1 MQTLKHIIDKR
12 ILKIQRLDSQT
23 DYEFYSPNAIVLT
36 LSDLD
41 NKLVLSIINDGISC
55 DIKVMS
61 DSDIENEF
69 GLKFKEQ
76 IFNDLKKDDEL
87 NYFLNE
93 KITDI
98 KIAEFLQTEIK
109 GENFVIQQEK
119 YAGVKIET
127 KNHSFLFYN
136 NYGGWIDIN
145 DNVVELPN
153 PDRWQWTN

>member
-1 MQTLKHIIDKR
+1 M
-12 ILKIQRLDSQT
+12 
-23 DYEFYSPNAIVLT
+23 
-36 LSDLD
+36 SDLG
-41 NKLVLSIINDGISC
+41 NKLVLSIMNDGISC

-69 GLKFKEQ
+69 GLE
-76 IFNDLKKDDEL
+76 FNEHILNYLKKDDKL
-87 NYFLNE
+87 IYFLNE

-98 KIAEFLQTEIK
+98 KIAEFPQTEIK
-109 GENFVIQQEK
+109 GKNFVIQQEK

-136 NYGGWIDIN
+136 NYGGWININ

-153 PDRWQWTN
+153 PDRWQWIN